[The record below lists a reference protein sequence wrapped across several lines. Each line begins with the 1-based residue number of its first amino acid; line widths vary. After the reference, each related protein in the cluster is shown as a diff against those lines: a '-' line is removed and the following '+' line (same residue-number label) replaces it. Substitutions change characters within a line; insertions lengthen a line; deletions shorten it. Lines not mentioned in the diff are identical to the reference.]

1 MRGRYLRQLGL
12 LAAAVTA
19 TAILPV
25 SASAEPTESRAA
37 SSIVS
42 VSERDARNVT
52 LTVHSAAMD
61 LDIPVEVMKAADT
74 GAPRPVLYLL
84 LGAGGGVDG
93 ANWGTKTDV
102 LDFLADKNVHAVSP
116 IGGMFSYYA
125 DWRTDDPRLGK
136 QKWKTFLTSELP
148 PLIDEYLG
156 SNGRNG
162 IAGFS
167 MSGTSSLALAA
178 TTGDLYDAAAAY
190 SGCAQIS
197 DPAGQEFV
205 RLTIEEWGL
214 ADKDNMY
221 GPPSDPAW
229 AANDPYVQAEGL
241 RGKALYISSG
251 SGLPGMYDQYGG
263 KYSLEGP
270 WLFANQIVLGGI
282 IEAATNYCSH
292 NMQDRLNDL
301 GIPATYNF
309 RPDGTHSWGYWQDAL
324 KDSWPTLAPALGI

>member
-42 VSERDARNVT
+42 VAERDARNVT

-229 AANDPYVQAEGL
+229 AANDFYVQAEGL
-241 RGKALYISSG
+241 RGKRSTFPA
-251 SGLPGMYDQYGG
+251 
-263 KYSLEGP
+263 
-270 WLFANQIVLGGI
+270 
-282 IEAATNYCSH
+282 EAACRVCTTNTAASIHWKAHGFSRIKSCS
-292 NMQDRLNDL
+292 
-301 GIPATYNF
+301 AASS
-309 RPDGTHSWGYWQDAL
+309 RPRRITARTICRTG
-324 KDSWPTLAPALGI
+324 